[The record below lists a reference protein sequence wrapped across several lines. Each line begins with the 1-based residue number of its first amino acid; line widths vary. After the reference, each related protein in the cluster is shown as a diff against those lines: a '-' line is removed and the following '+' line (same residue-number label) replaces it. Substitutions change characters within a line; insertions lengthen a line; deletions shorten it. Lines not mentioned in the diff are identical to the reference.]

1 MANTQKFFTV
11 GRVAVLTLMTLA
23 MTACSH
29 QNAEWSGSETE
40 KRNAVEMV
48 RLTHDVKMAANETQ
62 LSSAAAAELVE
73 FLNGVD
79 YGYGDRLVLDSGDSA
94 AAGAAVTRYL
104 NTAGYAVAP
113 SPVPLGAAAGAVRVA
128 VERYVVTLPSCP
140 DWRQKAWPN
149 YENAPSSNF
158 GCANATAL
166 GLMVANPR
174 DLIEGDNFAGP
185 DGAQAAT
192 AIERYHADKVKWPAK
207 SSAGKS
213 GGGSADTPAK

>member
-11 GRVAVLTLMTLA
+11 GRVAALTLMTL
-23 MTACSH
+23 TLSACLH

-48 RLTHDVKMAANETQ
+48 RLTHDVKLTADETQ
-62 LSSAAAAELVE
+62 LSSAAGSGLVE
-73 FLNGVD
+73 FLNGVN
-79 YGYGDRLVLDSGDSA
+79 YGYGDRLVIDAGDG
-94 AAGAAVTRYL
+94 AAGAVVARYL
-104 NTAGYAVAP
+104 NAAGYAVAP
-113 SPVPLGAAAGAVRVA
+113 SPVPLGAGVGAVRVA

-174 DLIEGDNFAGP
+174 DLIEGDDFAGP
-185 DGAQAAT
+185 DGTQAAT
-192 AIERYHADKVKWPAK
+192 AIERYHADKVKWPTK

-213 GGGSADTPAK
+213 GGGSADTAAK

>member
-1 MANTQKFFTV
+1 MANTQNRSIA
-11 GRVAVLTLMTLA
+11 GRVAALTLMTLA
-23 MTACSH
+23 LTACSH
-29 QNAEWSGSETE
+29 QDEWSGSETE

-48 RLTHDVKMAANETQ
+48 RLTHAVKLATDETR
-62 LSSAAAAELVE
+62 LAPAAAAGIVE
-73 FLNGVD
+73 FLKGVNF
-79 YGYGDRLVLDSGDSA
+79 GYGDRLVLDAGADA
-94 AAGAAVTRYL
+94 AAGAAVTQYL
-104 NTAGYAVAP
+104 TAAGYTVAP
-113 SPVPLGAAAGAVRVA
+113 SLIPLGAGSDAVRIA

-174 DLIEGDNFAGP
+174 DLIEGDDFAGP
-185 DGAQAAT
+185 DGTQAAT

-207 SSAGKS
+207 SSTGKS
-213 GGGSADTPAK
+213 GGNDTPAK

>member
-1 MANTQKFFTV
+1 MANTQKFYTL
-11 GRVAVLTLMTLA
+11 GRAAALTLMTLTL
-23 MTACSH
+23 TACSH

-40 KRNAVEMV
+40 KRSAVEMV
-48 RLTHDVKMAANETQ
+48 RLTHDVAMAANETQ
-62 LSSAAAAELVE
+62 LSQTAVAGLMG
-73 FLNGVD
+73 FLNGIN
-79 YGYGDRLVLDSGDSA
+79 YGHGDRLVLDAGDSA
-94 AAGAAVTRYL
+94 ASAAVARYL
-104 NTAGYAVAP
+104 TTAGYAVAP
-113 SPVPLGAAAGAVRVA
+113 SLVPLGAGDGAVRVA

-185 DGAQAAT
+185 DGTQAAT

-213 GGGSADTPAK
+213 GGGADTPAK